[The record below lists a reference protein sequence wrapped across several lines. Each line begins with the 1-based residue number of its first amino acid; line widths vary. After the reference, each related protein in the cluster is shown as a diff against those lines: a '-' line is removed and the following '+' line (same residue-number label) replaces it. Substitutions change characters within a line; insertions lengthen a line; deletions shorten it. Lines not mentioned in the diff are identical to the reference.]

1 MQNDD
6 DPKIASNVAVAEY
19 YLRGATNP
27 EDLLDALGKIRCV
40 RPACARWGACSDA
53 RRLLLRQ
60 RAALSS
66 STGAVVGGDGGKCV
80 CQGRS

>member
-1 MQNDD
+1 MQRRFSAAAAAADTLRKLQKAVQNDD

-40 RPACARWGACSDA
+40 
-53 RRLLLRQ
+53 
-60 RAALSS
+60 
-66 STGAVVGGDGGKCV
+66 
-80 CQGRS
+80 